1 MAAEA
6 VKTISDFAQLGA
18 GIAIGFGAVG
28 AGLGIGVATKGLM
41 DAISRQPEIAGKAT
55 GLFLMGAALAEAC
68 ALYALFIA
76 MKLVGMI
83 G

>member
-1 MAAEA
+1 MAD

-41 DAISRQPEIAGKAT
+41 EGISRQPEIAGKAVAF
-55 GLFLMGAALAEAC
+55 FLMGAALAEAC

-76 MKLVGMI
+76 LVLLGVVQI
-83 G
+83 

>member
-1 MAAEA
+1 MAD

-41 DAISRQPEIAGKAT
+41 EGISRQPEIAGKAVAF
-55 GLFLMGAALAEAC
+55 FLMGAALSEAC
-68 ALYALFIA
+68 ALYALFVA
-76 MKLVGMI
+76 LVLLGVVNI
-83 G
+83 